1 MKNDIDSILDSMF
14 QGGKLNLRGAERR
27 TAQAQET
34 LDQVGK
40 AQDALSRS
48 LESSLDALTKETQA
62 ELASLEQRL
71 QADGLKNRVPAGNGG
86 DPKELERA
94 FDTAEKETAVAVVGQ
109 EELLNGLS
117 IAFRRPFVA
126 GFPEDMPM
134 ARVAVLGPK
143 GTGKHSAL
151 QSMTAVLAR
160 LGVLKNPKTLRLN
173 LSGYKDSAGEK
184 MFYQDFYGALKGGA
198 SAILFDYEGGCPPG
212 VLAMVSQIFCTGQLP
227 LPGRYAEQKGM
238 LVEIGQALVPGA
250 VASLSA
256 AGKYLFLVAS
266 QPMEKLMDVFGAPF
280 FMALDDICETRPFS
294 EEGKLALAGLALQ
307 GLVQRAQQK
316 LGFSLTCDG
325 EATAVLAGSYREDL
339 GAPSL
344 FQKTEELF
352 RALSERKLRKGLPA
366 EGGVV
371 SPLENTL
378 TVLGKDGVSL
388 AERPKATANEEAVKK
403 VKEELFAIVGLKP
416 VKEYI
421 LALEDD
427 FKVQQLRREKGL
439 KSASPAMH
447 MIFTGNPGTGKTT
460 VARIVSRYLKAIG
473 LLKGG
478 QLLEVTRADLVGK
491 YVGHTAP
498 LTQKAINAALGGV
511 LFIDEAYSLYR
522 GKDDTFGMECIDTL
536 VKGMEDHRDNLVVIL
551 AGYSRE
557 MEEFLTANSGLSSR
571 FPNKIEFPDYTAAE
585 LLEITQSIVKGKGY
599 RLDPACE
606 APLLAFYEKSQREN
620 SRGGGNGRLA
630 RNKVEEAII
639 ACSRRVM
646 KHLEE
651 NSDLELLLPEDFDLS
666 AAAEEPQAKN

>member
-14 QGGKLNLRGAERR
+14 QGGKLNLGGAGRR
-27 TAQAQET
+27 AAQAQDT
-34 LDQVGK
+34 LDQVEK
-40 AQDALSRS
+40 AQAELSRS
-48 LESSLDALTKETQA
+48 LESSLEALTKETQT
-62 ELASLEQRL
+62 ELAGLEQRL
-71 QADGLKNRVPAGNGG
+71 QADGLKNAEPAGNGG
-86 DPKELERA
+86 DPKELEKA
-94 FDTAEKETAVAVVGQ
+94 FAAAEEETALQVVGQ
-109 EELLNGLS
+109 KELLKGLS
-117 IAFRRPFVA
+117 ITFRRPFVA

-134 ARVAVLGPK
+134 ARAAVLGPK

-151 QSMTAVLAR
+151 KVMTGVLAR
-160 LGVLKNPKTLRLN
+160 LGVLKNPKTVS
-173 LSGYKDSAGEK
+173 LSLAGYQDGAGEK
-184 MFYQDFYGALKGGA
+184 LFYQDFYGAVKSGA
-198 SAILFDYEGGCPPG
+198 SAILFEYEGGCSPA
-212 VLAMVSQIFCTGQLP
+212 VLAMVSQIFRTGQLP

-266 QPMEKLMDVFGAPF
+266 QPAERLADVFGTSF
-280 FMALDDICETRPFS
+280 FAALDDICEAQPFS
-294 EEGKLALAGLALQ
+294 EESKRILAKLALED
-307 GLVQRAQQK
+307 LVQKSEKK
-316 LGFSLTCDG
+316 LGFLLTYG
-325 EATAVLAGSYREDL
+325 EEEVAFLAGAYREGL

-352 RALSERKLRKGLPA
+352 RALSESKLRKGLPA
-366 EGGVV
+366 EGGKL
-371 SPLENTL
+371 SKKENAL
-378 TVLGKDGVSL
+378 AVLGKDGLSL
-388 AERPKATANEEAVKK
+388 VEQPQITAREEAVQK
-403 VKEELFAIVGLKP
+403 VKEELFAVVGLKP

-427 FKVQQLRREKGL
+427 FKIQQLRREKGL
-439 KSASPAMH
+439 ISASPAMH

-460 VARIVSRYLKAIG
+460 VARLVSRYLKAIG

-478 QLLEVTRADLVGK
+478 QLLEVARADLVGK

-522 GKDDTFGMECIDTL
+522 GKEDTFGMECIDTL

-557 MEEFLTANSGLSSR
+557 MEEFLTANSGLRSR
-571 FPNKIEFPDYTAAE
+571 FPNKIEFPDYTAEE
-585 LLEITQSIVKGKGY
+585 LLAITKSIVKGKGY

-606 APLLAFYEKSQREN
+606 APLLAFYEETQQEDP
-620 SRGGGNGRLA
+620 RGGGNGRLA

-639 ACSRRVM
+639 ACSRRVV

-651 NSDLELLLPEDFDLS
+651 NSDLELLLPEDFGFPPQ
-666 AAAEEPQAKN
+666 EEK